1 MHNGVL
7 RVGLSYVLGGSGYWT
22 APVDELADTGVRAE
36 VIDDPAEE
44 GLVEAGVLGVRR
56 VRGCVGVN
64 TEIGHLRG
72 SAGSTKRPLPAENGP
87 ERPCLGS
94 SEFRHSLLLPAVSL
108 MGGSTRRHRGRLG
121 LLGLCAAVS

>member
-7 RVGLSYVLGGSGYWT
+7 GVGLSYVLGRAGDWT

-36 VIDDPAEE
+36 VIDDSAEE
-44 GLVEAGVLGVRR
+44 GLVEAGVFGARR
-56 VRGCVGVN
+56 VHGCVSTN

-72 SAGSTKRPLPAENGP
+72 STGNTKRPLPAENGP

-94 SEFRHSLLLPAVSL
+94 SEFRHALLLPAVSL
-108 MGGSTRRHRGRLG
+108 VGGSTHRYRGRLG

>member
-7 RVGLSYVLGGSGYWT
+7 RVGLSCVFGRSGYWT

-36 VIDDPAEE
+36 VVDDPAEE
-44 GLVEAGVLGVRR
+44 GLVEAGVFGAYRIH
-56 VRGCVGVN
+56 GCVRAN

-72 SAGSTKRPLPAENGP
+72 SAGNTKRPLPAENGP

-94 SEFRHSLLLPAVSL
+94 SEFRHSLLLPAGSL
-108 MGGSTRRHRGRLG
+108 VGGSTHRHRGRLG